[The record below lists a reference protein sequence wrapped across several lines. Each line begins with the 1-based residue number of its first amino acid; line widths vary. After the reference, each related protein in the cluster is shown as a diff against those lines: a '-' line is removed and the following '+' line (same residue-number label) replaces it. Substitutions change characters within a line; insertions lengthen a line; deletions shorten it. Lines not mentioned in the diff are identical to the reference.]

1 MCGKNGANG
10 KTCFYYGVYVMKKTA
25 VTVCDICGSK
35 GVRRRRI
42 SRTYGKGKTLFVVE
56 NIPAV
61 ICPICGE
68 SYITAET
75 LHEIERL
82 KLHRKSLAVGRRV
95 DVVTFT

>member
-1 MCGKNGANG
+1 
-10 KTCFYYGVYVMKKTA
+10 MKKKA
-25 VTVCDICGSK
+25 VTVCDICGAK

-56 NIPAV
+56 NIPAT
-61 ICPICGE
+61 ICPVCNE

>member
-1 MCGKNGANG
+1 
-10 KTCFYYGVYVMKKTA
+10 MKKKAA
-25 VTVCDICGSK
+25 VVCDICGAK

-42 SRTYGKGKTLFVVE
+42 SRTYGKGKTLFVME
-56 NIPAV
+56 NIPAT
-61 ICPICGE
+61 ICPACGE

-82 KLHRKSLAVGRRV
+82 KLHRKSLAVGRRI

>member
-1 MCGKNGANG
+1 
-10 KTCFYYGVYVMKKTA
+10 MKKT
-25 VTVCDICGSK
+25 TMSVCDICGAK
-35 GVRRRRI
+35 GVRKRRI

-56 NIPAV
+56 NIPAA
-61 ICPICGE
+61 ICPVCGE